1 MIDCDVLVM
10 SRSSLSACAAY
21 LKSSGGIA
29 IYHPFWHQMLPI
41 EDGHIPCKGP
51 DGHEAHGLLDK
62 HIEAYVERFRDDK
75 SVTARRKD

>member
-21 LKSSGGIA
+21 LKNTGGIA
-29 IYHPFWHQMLPI
+29 IYHPFWHQMLPV

-51 DGHEAHGLLDK
+51 DGQDSHGLLDK
-62 HIEAYVERFRDDK
+62 HIEDYVERFRDQN
-75 SVTARRKD
+75 VTARRKD